1 MLGNLRGLV
10 ANEGL
15 LGAVSWSTGMM
26 RERGMSPLLP
36 AGEGLLLVLKL
47 LALALVHILN
57 EVDRRGKSQNA
68 G

>member
-1 MLGNLRGLV
+1 MLGNLRELT
-10 ANEGL
+10 ANEEL

-26 RERGMSPLLP
+26 RPRGMSPLLP
-36 AGEGLLLVLKL
+36 AGEGLLLALKL

-57 EVDRRGKSQNA
+57 EVDRSGKSQNA